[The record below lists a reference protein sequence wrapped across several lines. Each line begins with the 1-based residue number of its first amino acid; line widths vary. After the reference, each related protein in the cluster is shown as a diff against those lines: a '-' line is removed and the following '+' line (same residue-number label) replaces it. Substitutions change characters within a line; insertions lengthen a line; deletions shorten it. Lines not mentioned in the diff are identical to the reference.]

1 MNKKKTII
9 WTLLTVLAYLPI
21 FARHEIVKES
31 IPIGYIVWGVLFAAI
46 ISAGNKYLSNGK
58 DNSFMTISTLCFVIE
73 ICAMNAILFAFY
85 SYNLKS
91 LLLFDS
97 VSIMLAGLV
106 LLYGFVKKIL

>member
-1 MNKKKTII
+1 
-9 WTLLTVLAYLPI
+9 
-21 FARHEIVKES
+21 
-31 IPIGYIVWGVLFAAI
+31 
-46 ISAGNKYLSNGK
+46 
-58 DNSFMTISTLCFVIE
+58 MTISTLCFVIE